1 MPRSRTIAALA
12 MAAGLLAG
20 CGDSAGESKGSILRS
35 HLNSD
40 LVSSDPGMRR
50 DLNTDA
56 VMLHVVEG
64 LVASREDGSVGPM
77 LADKWTVSADGRTYR
92 FNLRPGIRFH
102 NGKPLTSDDVLWS
115 FNRYLAEGSS
125 WRCKGDLSG
134 GLAKIIRMS
143 APDPL
148 SFEIELERPAPLLL
162 KTLARSDCGS
172 TGISHR
178 DSVGKDGEWRH
189 PIGTGPFSWGEW
201 RRNQYVE
208 LLRFKHYKPLPG
220 PPDGS
225 GGGKKAM
232 VDRVRFVI
240 IPDGSSAS
248 AALIRGSIDVVD
260 GVQTG
265 ELGALRHN
273 PDLEILD
280 APSMDLYAVLFQV
293 RDPQLADPR
302 LRQAI
307 ALTLDVGRLAKV
319 ATRGTALG
327 NSSPVSFASPYSKAA
342 QRAPIHRDLAR
353 ARALARAAGYKGE
366 PIPLIASRAPPEMFD
381 AAIIVQA
388 MAREAGINFEIVSLD
403 WATHLA
409 RYSSGNYQAMVFGYS
424 ARLDPSLMYGA
435 FTGDKD
441 QDVRKVWGTPGAL
454 ALLRRSQEEGDPAKR
469 QLIFDEMEALF
480 RQEAP
485 AVALYNSRRLG
496 AIRKEVKGYRIWSAQ
511 LVRLW
516 NVSVERH

>member
-1 MPRSRTIAALA
+1 VPERGRLAALI
-12 MAAGLLAG
+12 AAGLLAACNG
-20 CGDSAGESKGSILRS
+20 SGGESSGSILRA

-77 LADKWTVSADGRTYR
+77 LARSWTVSPDGRVYR
-92 FNLRPGIRFH
+92 FALRPGIRFH

-115 FNRYLAEGSS
+115 FKRYLAEGSS

-134 GLAKIIRMS
+134 GLARIVRMA

-148 SFEIELERPAPLLL
+148 AFELELEKPAPLLL

-178 DSVGKDGEWRH
+178 DSVGKDGEWRY
-189 PIGTGPFSWGEW
+189 PIGTGPFRWGEW

-208 LLRFKHYKPLPG
+208 LLRFKDYKPLPG
-220 PPDGS
+220 GPDGS
-225 GGGKKAM
+225 GGGKKAL

-265 ELGALRHN
+265 ELGALRGN
-273 PDLEILD
+273 PDLRIQD
-280 APSMDLYAVLFQV
+280 APSMDLYAMLFQV
-293 RDPQLADPR
+293 RDPRLADPR
-302 LRQAI
+302 LRRAI
-307 ALTLDVGRLAKV
+307 ALSLDVGRLARV
-319 ATRGTALG
+319 ATRGTATG
-327 NSSPVSFASPYSKAA
+327 NSSPVSLASPFSKAA
-342 QRAPIHRDLAR
+342 QRTPIRRDLDA

-366 PIPLIASRAPPEMFD
+366 PIALIASRAPPEMFD
-381 AAIIVQA
+381 AAIIAQA

-435 FTGDKD
+435 FTGDKAKD
-441 QDVRKVWGTPGAL
+441 PRKVWGTPGAL

-469 QLIFDEMEALF
+469 QLIFDEMERLF
-480 RQEAP
+480 REEAP
-485 AVALYNSRRLG
+485 AVALYNSRRL
-496 AIRKEVKGYRIWSAQ
+496 AAVRREVHDYRIWSAQ
-511 LVRLW
+511 LIRLW
-516 NVSVERH
+516 NVSVERD